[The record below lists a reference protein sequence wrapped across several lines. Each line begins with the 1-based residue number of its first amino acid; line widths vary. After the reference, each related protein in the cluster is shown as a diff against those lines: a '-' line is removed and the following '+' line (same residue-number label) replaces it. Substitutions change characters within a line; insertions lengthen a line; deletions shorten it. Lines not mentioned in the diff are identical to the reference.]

1 MDAGNGVKSK
11 IRCLVTIIRFY
22 ISFNRGTSR
31 SSLGCACVLFS
42 CNIALQ
48 GITCIFILTSASSRA
63 INSIFFSS
71 TFVKSFVKLEIYI
84 GDAITFNVHFFRKY
98 ETRCNYTVKLW
109 IATRVWDNGTYD
121 IIFYNLCN
129 LTTFIYFLF
138 PNNIYASIFLL

>member
-1 MDAGNGVKSK
+1 MLSDDYSLLHLLWSRDIEKFLRLRLCAIFVQHCSPRDYLYLYIY
-11 IRCLVTIIRFY
+11 IR
-22 ISFNRGTSR
+22 
-31 SSLGCACVLFS
+31 LF
-42 CNIALQ
+42 
-48 GITCIFILTSASSRA
+48 SRA

-71 TFVKSFVKLEIYI
+71 TFVKSFVRLEIYI

-98 ETRCNYTVKLW
+98 ETRCNYAVKLW

-138 PNNIYASIFLL
+138 PDNIYASIFLL